1 MVTLGHYL
9 RSLVCPLIYNLIS
22 SQALCTT
29 APTFPVLLAYNIVA
43 SAGAGICETVAVM
56 VVDEYLPIM
65 KLD

>member
-1 MVTLGHYL
+1 MVNLGHYF
-9 RSLVCPLIYNLIS
+9 RSLVCPSCIAILTS

-56 VVDEYLPIM
+56 VVDE
-65 KLD
+65 